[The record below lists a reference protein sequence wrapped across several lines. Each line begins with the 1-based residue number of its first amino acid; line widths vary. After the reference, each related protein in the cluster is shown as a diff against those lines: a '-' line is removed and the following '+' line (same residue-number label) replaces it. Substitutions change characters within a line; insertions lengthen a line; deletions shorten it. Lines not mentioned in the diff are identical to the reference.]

1 MPWLLVLHIAALLVW
16 CGALLYLPA
25 LIAAGRTGAAGEPFA
40 PAAEALPRA
49 FFTRLATPA
58 ALLTIASGT
67 LLFLGRGVH
76 GVWLMLKLSAVT
88 LMVVCHVLLGVL
100 ILRLEDDPRR
110 PLAGRCAALGLLAA
124 LAIGAVLWLV
134 LARPFRGAG

>member
-25 LIAAGRTGAAGEPFA
+25 LIAAGEPFA

-88 LMVVCHVLLGVL
+88 LMVGCHVLLGVL

-110 PLAGRCAALGLLAA
+110 QVAGLCAALGLLAA

-134 LARPFRGAG
+134 LARPFQGAG

>member
-25 LIAAGRTGAAGEPFA
+25 LIAAGRAGEPFA

-88 LMVVCHVLLGVL
+88 LMVGCHVLLGVL
-100 ILRLEDDPRR
+100 ILRLENDPRR
-110 PLAGRCAALGLLAA
+110 PLARRCAALGLLAA

-134 LARPFRGAG
+134 LARPFQGAG

>member
-25 LIAAGRTGAAGEPFA
+25 LIAAGRAGEPFA
-40 PAAEALPRA
+40 PTAEALPRA

-76 GVWLMLKLSAVT
+76 GIWLMLKLSAVT
-88 LMVVCHVLLGVL
+88 LMVGCHVLLGVL

-110 PLAGRCAALGLLAA
+110 PLAGRCATLGLLAA